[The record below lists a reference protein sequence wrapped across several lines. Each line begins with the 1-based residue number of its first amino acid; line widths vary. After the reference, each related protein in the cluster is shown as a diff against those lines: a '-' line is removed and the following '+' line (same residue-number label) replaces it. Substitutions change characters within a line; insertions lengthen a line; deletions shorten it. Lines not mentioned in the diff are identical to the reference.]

1 MNDFHGPDGPHG
13 TPAADGAPGQTPPGQ
28 APAEGYPQQPAD
40 GHGQPYGHSYGYA
53 PPAPGGWGDGAPGY
67 PDGAPGPEAYGPG
80 PGQDAHP
87 QAGYDPSGYDQGGY
101 ARPGYG
107 TGYEQAGYEQTGH
120 GHGGYAENGYTQ
132 GGYAQPDYVQPG
144 DPRAGGGPGAYAA
157 PGDPYGAAGP
167 GHSHAPDDGTT
178 YVPEPIGVQLP
189 SDAEPGN
196 GFGGSAAGGTWSGQ
210 AAAGQAQAAPPA
222 ADTWAAAPAPAPA
235 WGTTPGGAPGYAPG
249 QDADYGSG
257 YGRQP
262 APAPRHAPDVP
273 AAVAAPA
280 GYAPAGDE
288 QEPELERTAALPVVE
303 QEAAVPPH
311 RTGSPIIPPGI
322 QPAGLTAVLGLLLAG
337 GAAVGKPALAVV
349 LVLLQ
354 AVTAA
359 GWFRLNGM
367 WPARQGIVLAFLSGV
382 TVDIAVLAVSGGHG
396 PVALLGTLGVWLLLV
411 LVLQLRH
418 HGSAD
423 ERLSSLTAT
432 SASTLLTVVAGGY
445 LLTATSHAGSDPVVV
460 GAVAVAAA
468 TLVRA
473 VRLPGGEP
481 VSLAAALVVAAATGV
496 LTGPATGFGSG
507 HSVLLA
513 AAAGACALIG
523 LRVASYDWPSRF
535 VHFTAGVALPLTAAA
550 PVVYALGAALT

>member
-1 MNDFHGPDGPHG
+1 MNDFHGSDRPYGVP
-13 TPAADGAPGQTPPGQ
+13 ADGDPGLPPAGQ
-28 APAEGYPQQPAD
+28 APAEGFPPPPPPAD
-40 GHGQPYGHSYGYA
+40 GYAQPYDQAYSQAYGYA
-53 PPAPGGWGDGAPGY
+53 PPSPAGWADGGAGAPAQGGY
-67 PDGAPGPEAYGPG
+67 GRSGHPQPGYDQAAYPQPGYAQGGYAQAGYDQAGYEQPGYEQPGYGHDQGAPARNDYPQAAHP
-80 PGQDAHP
+80 QAAHP
-87 QAGYDPSGYDQGGY
+87 QAGDP
-101 ARPGYG
+101 YG
-107 TGYEQAGYEQTGH
+107 TG
-120 GHGGYAENGYTQ
+120 
-132 GGYAQPDYVQPG
+132 
-144 DPRAGGGPGAYAA
+144 AA
-157 PGDPYGAAGP
+157 PGGG
-167 GHSHAPDDGTT
+167 
-178 YVPEPIGVQLP
+178 YVPEPFAAQQPQGGA
-189 SDAEPGN
+189 DPGA
-196 GFGGSAAGGTWSGQ
+196 GYGGPPAGGAWEGQVFSGPPQ
-210 AAAGQAQAAPPA
+210 TAQPA
-222 ADTWAAAPAPAPA
+222 ADPWAAAPAAAPA

-249 QDADYGSG
+249 QDAGPG
-257 YGRQP
+257 APYGRQP

-273 AAVAAPA
+273 ATGIAPA
-280 GYAPAGDE
+280 GHAPTGRAAAGHTPAGRE

-303 QEAAVPPH
+303 LEESAAPPH

-322 QPAGLTAVLGLLLAG
+322 QPAGLTAALGLLLAG
-337 GAAVGKPALAVV
+337 GAAVGKPALAVL
-349 LVLLQ
+349 LVVLQ

-445 LLTATSHAGSDPVVV
+445 LLTATSHAGTDPVVV
-460 GAVAVAAA
+460 GTVAVAAA

-473 VRLPGGEP
+473 PRLPGGEP
-481 VSLAAALVVAAATGV
+481 VSLVAALAVAAVTGA
-496 LTGPATGFGSG
+496 LTGPATGFGTG

-513 AAAGACALIG
+513 AAAGACALVG

-550 PVVYALGAALT
+550 PVVYALGAALS

>member
-1 MNDFHGPDGPHG
+1 MNDFPTSDGPYGGPHPDHPHG
-13 TPAADGAPGQTPPGQ
+13 APGTPGAQGADGFPVEGHPGPAADG
-28 APAEGYPQQPAD
+28 
-40 GHGQPYGHSYGYA
+40 HGSSYGYP
-53 PPAPGGWGDGAPGY
+53 PPAPGGWGGAPAPDPAPGGY
-67 PDGAPGPEAYGPG
+67 PQEGYRQAGAADGYDGYAGYAPQGGHAQGGYDQHGYPQ
-80 PGQDAHP
+80 PGQD
-87 QAGYDPSGYDQGGY
+87 QGGFQGGY
-101 ARPGYG
+101 D
-107 TGYEQAGYEQTGH
+107 H
-120 GHGGYAENGYTQ
+120 GAYVQ
-132 GGYAQPDYVQPG
+132 GGYAQDGFAQPQQPDPSAHAASADAY
-144 DPRAGGGPGAYAA
+144 GGTQQAY
-157 PGDPYGAAGP
+157 
-167 GHSHAPDDGTT
+167 GHGSADGTT
-178 YVPEPIGVQLP
+178 YVPEPLTTHLP
-189 SDAEPGN
+189 SDVDPGT
-196 GFGGSAAGGTWSGQ
+196 GFGASAGGGTWGGQ
-210 AAAGQAQAAPPA
+210 DPARQPHGAAPA
-222 ADTWAAAPAPAPA
+222 TDSWAAAPAPAPA

-249 QDADYGSG
+249 QDAGVGSG

-262 APAPRHAPDVP
+262 SPAPRHAPGQVP
-273 AAVAAPA
+273 GGHAP
-280 GYAPAGDE
+280 GPAYSGP
-288 QEPELERTAALPVVE
+288 EPETVLERTAALPVVE
-303 QEAAVPPH
+303 LEEEAAGAAH

-322 QPAGLTAVLGLLLAG
+322 QPAGLTAALGLLLAG
-337 GAAVGKPALAVV
+337 GAAVGRPGLAVV

-382 TVDIAVLAVSGGHG
+382 TADIAVLAVSGGHG

-423 ERLSSLTAT
+423 ERLASLTAT
-432 SASTLLTVVAGGY
+432 SASTLLTVVATGY
-445 LLTATSHAGSDPVVV
+445 LVTATSHAGTDPVVV
-460 GAVAVAAA
+460 GTIAVAAA

-481 VSLAAALVVAAATGV
+481 VSLVAALVVAAVTGA

-507 HSVLLA
+507 HAVLLA

-550 PVVYALGAALT
+550 PVVYALGVALT